1 MKYCFHF
8 FKGLPMKV
16 FSALALAATLLAPL
30 PALADGHAVATITI
44 DGTLQY
50 ASIGQSVSVTEG
62 ENGAPDVIELGMVFV
77 LVDADDPELT
87 FNGVVNSNFVD
98 NDTPTANWAV
108 LLTE

>member
-1 MKYCFHF
+1 MKF
-8 FKGLPMKV
+8 LN
-16 FSALALAATLLAPL
+16 ALALTAVLLAPL
-30 PALADGHAVATITI
+30 PALADAHAVATVTI
-44 DGTLQY
+44 DGILEY

-62 ENGAPDVIELGMVFV
+62 ENGAPETIELGMVFV
-77 LVDADDPELT
+77 LVDADNPELT